1 MDREILLDL
10 GFIKIYWYSFL
21 IFIAALIGGFLAI
34 KEAKKRGLSENFMI
48 NYIFYLIPLGIIGAR
63 LYYVIFNFSMYQ
75 NNLLDIFKIW
85 EGGLAIHGGIIVG
98 LIFTYFYTKKY
109 KVHFLTLTD
118 IASISIIL
126 AQSIGRWGNFF
137 NGEAY
142 GPKTT
147 LSFLKSIYLPDFII
161 DGMFIKGSYYH
172 PTFLYESIWCI
183 MGFIIMILIRK
194 NKKLILGHLTA
205 FYLIWYSIGRFLIE
219 SLRMDSLMLGSLKV
233 AQIISII
240 MIIIG
245 LLIIIIT
252 SLVSKYKKYYHKE
265 KTDAKFF

>member
-1 MDREILLDL
+1 MNREILLDL

-21 IFIAALIGGFLAI
+21 ILLAALIGGFLAL

-63 LYYVIFNFSMYQ
+63 LYYVIFNFNMYQ
-75 NNLLDIFKIW
+75 DNLIGIFKIW

-109 KVHFLTLTD
+109 KVPFFKLTD
-118 IASISIIL
+118 IAAISIIL
-126 AQSIGRWGNFF
+126 AQGIGRWGNFF

-142 GPKTT
+142 GPETT
-147 LSFLKSIYLPDFII
+147 LSFLKNLHLPNFII
-161 DGMFIKGSYYH
+161 DGMFIKGSYYQ
-172 PTFLYESIWCI
+172 PTFLYESLLCI
-183 MGFIIMILIRK
+183 IGFIIMILIRK

-205 FYLIWYSIGRFLIE
+205 FYLIWYSIGRFFIE
-219 SLRMDSLMLGSLKV
+219 SLRTDSLMLENFKV
-233 AQIISII
+233 AQIVSII

-245 LLIIIIT
+245 LLIIVIT
-252 SLVSKYKKYYHKE
+252 STKKDKKYYHKE
-265 KTDAKFF
+265 KDDAKFF